1 MVIIETKVI
10 NRLNYLIGQG
20 IITSEDYARAIAGY
34 NKFVL
39 YLSVFR
45 DTNNSIAKERALD
58 GYRTFYEIYRR

>member
-1 MVIIETKVI
+1 MEIIEARVLA
-10 NRLNYLIGQG
+10 RLNYLLGQG

-45 DTNNSIAKERALD
+45 STGNPLAKERALD